1 MSFTL
6 KNKGSTI
13 ASRLTPE
20 TRQRENNPGSASQF
34 YLLTLNNFTFLNFE
48 STCPPHL
55 SLQRRQAG
63 VCLSNRLKDLNKKAV
78 EKVGG
83 NWPNRPLYPV
93 LSFETATKSCE
104 ITHLHAG
111 WRFRIGLKDIIAVQ
125 LRAFLK
131 GCYNI
136 GKGYQHCIG
145 EFPWLS
151 HFFGSQR
158 TWTTYLYNKNKIQF
172 CGSCSFVFW
181 EKIWVAQMH
190 QDWPNEKMTTNLTAP
205 PGHPEWIHLVA
216 AAIHPQDWP
225 HAVGPMWAPNKAGS

>member
-13 ASRLTPE
+13 ASRLAPE
-20 TRQRENNPGSASQF
+20 TRERENNPGSASQC
-34 YLLTLNNFTFLNFE
+34 YLLTLNHFTFLNFE

-63 VCLSNRLKDLNKKAV
+63 VCLSNRLKELNV
-78 EKVGG
+78 RRSEKLGEIG
-83 NWPNRPLYPV
+83 PRPLYPV

-131 GCYNI
+131 R
-136 GKGYQHCIG
+136 KKH
-145 EFPWLS
+145 
-151 HFFGSQR
+151 R
-158 TWTTYLYNKNKIQF
+158 
-172 CGSCSFVFW
+172 
-181 EKIWVAQMH
+181 EK
-190 QDWPNEKMTTNLTAP
+190 L
-205 PGHPEWIHLVA
+205 
-216 AAIHPQDWP
+216 
-225 HAVGPMWAPNKAGS
+225 